1 MKHRI
6 RAAGLVVDGDHI
18 LLVRH
23 RHNGVEWWGPP
34 GGGFEGEDGSTVETV
49 RRELLEESG
58 LEVNVGELVFVREF
72 YEKFSHT
79 YHVELF
85 YRITGWSG
93 EVTTDNLQGAGD
105 EHIVQS
111 VEWVHRERLPQLKLY
126 PVELCDLLWQV
137 LQQPPQGAIHLG
149 SFS

>member
-6 RAAGLVVDGDHI
+6 RAAGLAVDGDHI

-23 RHNGVEWWGPP
+23 LHNGNEWWGPP
-34 GGGFEGEDGSTVETV
+34 GGGFEAVDGSTVETV
-49 RRELLEESG
+49 RRELLEETG
-58 LEVNVGELVFVREF
+58 LRVSVGELVFVREF

-85 YRITGWSG
+85 YWIPEWQG
-93 EVTTDNLQGAGD
+93 ELTTANLLGAGD

-111 VEWVHRERLPQLKLY
+111 VEWVHRDTLPQLKLY
-126 PVELCDLLWQV
+126 PVELRDRLWQV
-137 LQQPPQGAIHLG
+137 RDVRPQGAIHLG